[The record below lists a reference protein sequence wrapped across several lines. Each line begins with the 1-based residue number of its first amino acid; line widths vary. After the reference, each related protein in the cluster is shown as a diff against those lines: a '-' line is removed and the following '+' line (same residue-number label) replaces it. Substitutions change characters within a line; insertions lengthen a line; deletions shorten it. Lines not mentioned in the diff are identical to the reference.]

1 MLFLG
6 QPSAVNR
13 ALARLKY
20 QTTYAFIT
28 DTVRVVVL
36 DGERSDAG
44 DDGGDDSFGRGVGS
58 CLDAGDFSS
67 ASRRGPGPFVKAC
80 FAASANVTVRVGRY
94 AGSSDVVTPPD
105 PLTDNTQLGV
115 AAAVLGLLLVCCL
128 ARAATAKLCG
138 WELRGVPADFESDD
152 DSGKEAADGESSSSD
167 DHGNSSDDED
177 IRGGDDS
184 GDDDDSGG
192 GGDAEGGKL
201 TRRGRAASDRKRRL
215 WASGR
220 VGSPSSLFG
229 ASATLEAF
237 RSGAAATGRRAS
249 SALGLA
255 KPVEQDDELGTELTA
270 RVRSSLNSLCR

>member
-20 QTTYAFIT
+20 QTTYAFVT
-28 DTVRVVVL
+28 DTVRVVVF

-44 DDGGDDSFGRGVGS
+44 GSDDGDDSLGRGAGS
-58 CLDAGDFSS
+58 CLDARDFSS

-94 AGSSDVVTPPD
+94 AGSGDAVTPPG
-105 PLTDNTQLGV
+105 PLTDHAQLGV
-115 AAAVLGLLLVCCL
+115 AAAVLGLLLACCL
-128 ARAATAKLCG
+128 ARGATAKLCG

-152 DSGKEAADGESSSSD
+152 DSGKEAAGGESSSSSD
-167 DHGNSSDDED
+167 DHGSSSSSGSDD
-177 IRGGDDS
+177 S
-184 GDDDDSGG
+184 DDD
-192 GGDAEGGKL
+192 GDAEGGKL
-201 TRRGRAASDRKRRL
+201 TRRGRAASERRL
-215 WASGR
+215 RA
-220 VGSPSSLFG
+220 SLFG

-237 RSGAAATGRRAS
+237 RSGAVATGRRAS

-255 KPVEQDDELGTELTA
+255 KPVEQDDELGTESTA
-270 RVRSSLNSLCR
+270 RVRSSLNS